1 MQNLYTFNKLPGPR
15 TSLFLLCC
23 FVAMITYNTTTI
35 CRNWQRNHKKKKE
48 KGYWQKSLK
57 KKTTKACEIRFLPP
71 LPQTA
76 QEYISLE
83 SR

>member
-35 CRNWQRNHKKKKE
+35 CRNWQRNHKKKRKR
-48 KGYWQKSLK
+48 LLAK
-57 KKTTKACEIRFLPP
+57 KPNKKPLRLVRLGSFPP
-71 LPQTA
+71 PPPNSTRI
-76 QEYISLE
+76 Y
-83 SR
+83 

>member
-35 CRNWQRNHKKKKE
+35 CRNWQRNHKKKRKR
-48 KGYWQKSLK
+48 LLAK
-57 KKTTKACEIRFLPP
+57 KPNKKPLRLVRLGSFPP
-71 LPQTA
+71 SPKQHKN
-76 QEYISLE
+76 III
-83 SR
+83 

>member
-23 FVAMITYNTTTI
+23 FVAVITYNTTTI

-57 KKTTKACEIRFLPP
+57 KKPQRLVRLGSFPP
-71 LPQTA
+71 PSPKQHKNILV
-76 QEYISLE
+76 
-83 SR
+83 